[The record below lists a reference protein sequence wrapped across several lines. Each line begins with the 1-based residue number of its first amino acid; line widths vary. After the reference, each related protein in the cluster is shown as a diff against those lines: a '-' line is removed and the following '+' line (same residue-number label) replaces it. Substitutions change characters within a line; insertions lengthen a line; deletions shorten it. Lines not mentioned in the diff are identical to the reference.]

1 MALVRSVLLKDDTAA
16 ARLLPLLPE
25 KLQQETGGGTGF
37 RALVAIVRNPGL
49 HPYLDAGIQRS
60 YSYDFVESYRDN
72 WWSQGLGGG
81 GYGDSSIPL
90 EKIQVS
96 FLTPDQR
103 SEGEREADKL
113 MK

>member
-1 MALVRSVLLKDDTAA
+1 MFFSKTTLQPQDCFRCFRRSYSRKLAA
-16 ARLLPLLPE
+16 ALAFALLW
-25 KLQQETGGGTGF
+25 
-37 RALVAIVRNPGL
+37 VAIVRNPGL